1 MPFASASLRAASS
14 FAHAFI
20 RACVLASSLQTLYWS
35 DVSATH
41 GKELRVTRKTIFR
54 HFVTLTLHVMD
65 YAEVELLA
73 FTSAIGSVNENVEPF
88 PTSVLTDT
96 SPPCASTMLFTMFS
110 PSPRP
115 CSRERASFT
124 SPTW

>member
-1 MPFASASLRAASS
+1 MPFASASLRVTSS

-20 RACVLASSLQTLYWS
+20 RACVLAFSLQTLYWS

-41 GKELRVTRKTIFR
+41 GNELRVTRNMTFR
-54 HFVTLTLHVMD
+54 HFVTLSLHVMD
-65 YAEVELLA
+65 YAELERSA
-73 FTSAIGSVNENVEPF
+73 FQSAIGSVNENVEPF
-88 PTSVLTDT
+88 PTSLLTET

-110 PSPRP
+110 PRPKP
-115 CSRERASFT
+115 CSRDRASFT